1 MGGSHPWVECYS
13 RTFVDMVVDMSRSL
27 FVPQQHVLDN
37 SVPVVIDSVTS
48 VDSVAIGL
56 WVRAGTR
63 DEPRGKAGLAHMVEH
78 MSFRG
83 TKRRTHIR
91 TSRAIAREFDNLGAY
106 ANAYTTKEETVYY
119 VRCLRDHLPKVVG
132 LLSDIL
138 VHPSLSADD
147 LAKEREVIAEEIRS
161 YEDEAE
167 EYIFDLAE
175 QYLFGN
181 HPFGMP
187 IVGTLESIQSLS
199 TSDVRS
205 FHRDRYTTSSVVVTV
220 AGNVDVERFLDQV
233 RSGLAYLPPG
243 QHRHRRRKPHV
254 RPAQDVRLPWQSQ
267 QAHVLWHRATDGHR
281 STSRAALSLLNVVLG
296 DGMSSRL
303 NIRVRES
310 HSIAYSVYSQL
321 QLFTDVG
328 MLAMYAGMDER
339 NIGRTERM
347 FEQEL
352 VKLAAQGVRPSELRR
367 AKEQVRASRLMSLES
382 LSSRM
387 SLLGKGMLD
396 DRRPEDPFRAI
407 DEVMAVSLDEI
418 NALCAAICD
427 PATWHRLALVPMK
440 KG

>member
-1 MGGSHPWVECYS
+1 MPEH
-13 RTFVDMVVDMSRSL
+13 MSRSL
-27 FVPQQHVLDN
+27 FAPQKHLLEN
-37 SVPVVIDSVTS
+37 TVPVVIDRVSS
-48 VDSVAIGL
+48 VDSVAVGV

-63 DEPRGKAGLAHMVEH
+63 DEPRGKSGLAHMVEH

-83 TKRRTHIR
+83 TNGPSVRRS
-91 TSRAIAREFDNLGAY
+91 SRAIAREFDNLGAY

-138 VHPSLSADD
+138 VHPSLTADD
-147 LAKEREVIAEEIRS
+147 LAKERDVIAEEIRS

-175 QYLFGN
+175 QYLFGS

-187 IVGTLESIQSLS
+187 IVGTLKSVQSLRAG
-199 TSDVRS
+199 DVRT
-205 FHRDRYTTSSVVVTV
+205 FHRDRYTTDSVVVTV
-220 AGNVDVERFLDQV
+220 AGNVDVDRFLDQV
-233 RSGLAYLPPG
+233 QGGLRDLPVG
-243 QHRHRRRKPHV
+243 QHVHRRRKPLA
-254 RPAQDVRLPWQSQ
+254 RPPQEIRLPWQSQ
-267 QAHVLWHRATDGHR
+267 QAHLLWHRSTPGYR
-281 STSRAALSLLNVVLG
+281 SASRAALTLLNVILG
-296 DGMSSRL
+296 EGMSSRL
-303 NIRVRES
+303 NARVRES

-347 FEQEL
+347 FDQEL
-352 VKLAAQGVRPSELRR
+352 VKLKNHGVRPAELRR
-367 AKEQVRASRLMSLES
+367 AKEQVRSSRLMSLES

-396 DRRPEDPFRAI
+396 EGRPEDPFRAI
-407 DEVMAVSLDEI
+407 DEVLAVSVDEL
-418 NALCAAICD
+418 NCLCSELCD
-427 PATWHRLALVPMK
+427 PTTWHRLALVPTDRNTT
-440 KG
+440 G

>member
-1 MGGSHPWVECYS
+1 MIMSVGTS
-13 RTFVDMVVDMSRSL
+13 VDMSRSL
-27 FVPQQHVLDN
+27 FAPKNYRLEN
-37 SVPVVIDSVTS
+37 TVPVVIDPVTS

-83 TKRRTHIR
+83 TNGRSVRR

-119 VRCLRDHLPKVVG
+119 VRCLRDHLPKVIG

-138 VHPSLSADD
+138 VHPSLTAED
-147 LAKEREVIAEEIRS
+147 LAKERDVIAEEIRS

-175 QYLFGN
+175 QYLFGT

-187 IVGTLESIQSLS
+187 IVGTLASVQSL
-199 TSDVRS
+199 TTKDVRS
-205 FHRDRYTTSSVVVTV
+205 FHRDRYTTDSVVVTV
-220 AGNVDVERFLDQV
+220 AGNVEADRFLDQI
-233 RSGLAYLPPG
+233 RHGIGQLPSG
-243 QHRHRRRKPHV
+243 QRTHRRRKPV
-254 RPAQDVRLPWQSQ
+254 ARPPQEIRLPWQSQ
-267 QAHVLWHRATDGHR
+267 QAHLLWHRSTAGYR
-281 STSRAALSLLNVVLG
+281 SPHRAALTLLNVILG
-296 DGMSSRL
+296 EGMSSRL
-303 NIRVRES
+303 NARVRES

-339 NIGRTERM
+339 NVGRTERM

-352 VKLAAQGVRPSELRR
+352 TKLAAQGVRPAEVRR

-396 DRRPEDPFRAI
+396 EGRPEDPFRAI
-407 DEVMAVSLDEI
+407 DEVMAVTVDEL
-418 NALCAAICD
+418 NHLCSELCD
-427 PATWHRLALVPMK
+427 PALWHRLALIPAERSGMR
-440 KG
+440 